1 MLDKKQIANIKKYIN
16 ESTVA
21 QDERLPIIFSAL
33 GDRGRFRIFRL
44 LTERCD
50 VCVTDVANI
59 FGISVPAASQQ
70 LRVLEMIGLVRKERV
85 GQTICYEVKSDDSFV
100 KLLIKFFS
108 SKYQLNKISELKQI
122 SFDREKISV

>member
-1 MLDKKQIANIKKYIN
+1 MLDKKQIANIKKDIN
-16 ESTVA
+16 ESRVA
-21 QDERLPIIFSAL
+21 EDERLPIIFSAL

-59 FGISVPAASQQ
+59 FSMSVPAASQQ

-85 GQTICYEVKSDDSFV
+85 GQTICYEVKSDDWLV
-100 KLLIKFFS
+100 KLLMKFFS
-108 SKYQLNKISELKQI
+108 SKSQLSKISELRQV
-122 SFDREKISV
+122 SFDREKVSA